1 VVSGIILAARSEAMN
16 KVVKDAAAAVA
27 DIPDGASIMVSG
39 FGLCGI
45 PENLLLALRSQGA
58 KNLTMISNNAGTNDF
73 GITVLLQNKQ
83 VRKMISTYVGENK
96 VFEKMAL
103 AGEIEVELNPQGT
116 FAERMRA
123 GGSGVPAFFT
133 PTGYGTV
140 IADGKEV
147 RWFDGRPHILES
159 SLRAD
164 YAFVKAWKG
173 DSQGNLLY
181 RRTTRNFAP
190 MMAMAA
196 RNTIAEVERLVAPG
210 EIDPDSVATP
220 GIFVKRIFEGRGYEK
235 RIEKRTVRGGGGA
248 EGDPKRER
256 IVRRAAREMKDGYY
270 VNLGIGMPTLASNY
284 IPDGV
289 SIVLHSENGMLG
301 VGPYPEAGQED
312 PDLINAGK
320 ETVTELPGTSYFS
333 SADSFAMVRGGHVD
347 LTILGALQVDQEG
360 NLANWM
366 IPGKMVKG
374 MGGAMDLV
382 SGAKRVVVTMEHS
395 AKDGT
400 PKILE
405 NCTLPL
411 TGRRCVNVI
420 VTEMAVIEVSKEG
433 LVLKEIAPDTTLEA
447 VTKATGASLLV
458 DPALKTMEF

>member
-1 VVSGIILAARSEAMN
+1 MN
-16 KVVKDAAAAVA
+16 KVVKDAAESVR
-27 DIPDGASIMVSG
+27 DIPDGATIMVSG

-45 PENLLLALRSQGA
+45 PENLLAALRDHGA
-58 KNLTMISNNAGTNDF
+58 QDLTVISNNAGTNDF
-73 GITVLLQNKQ
+73 GITILLKNGQ

-103 AGEIEVELNPQGT
+103 AGEVEVELNPQGT
-116 FAERMRA
+116 FSERMRA
-123 GGSGVPAFFT
+123 GGAGIPAFFT
-133 PTGYGTV
+133 PTGYGTLV
-140 IADGKEV
+140 AEGKEV
-147 RWFDGRPHILES
+147 RWFSGRPHVLETA
-159 SLRAD
+159 LHAD

-173 DSQGNLLY
+173 DPLGNLLF

-196 RNTIAEVERLVAPG
+196 RTTIAEVEQLVSAG
-210 EIDPDSVATP
+210 EINPDSVTTP
-220 GIFVKRIFEGRGYEK
+220 GIFVQRIFQGGTYEK
-235 RIEKRTVRGGGGA
+235 RIEKRTVSGQAGVDA
-248 EGDPKRER
+248 DPKRER
-256 IVRRAAREMKDGYY
+256 IVRRAAKEMKDGFY

-284 IPDGV
+284 IPQGV

-301 VGPYPEAGQED
+301 VGPYPEAGKED

-347 LTILGALQVDQEG
+347 LTILGALQVDREG

-382 SGAKRVVVTMEHS
+382 AGAKRVVITMEHT
-395 AKDGT
+395 AKDGS

-405 NCTLPL
+405 HCTLPL
-411 TGRRCVNVI
+411 TGQRCVHLI
-420 VTEMAVIEVSKEG
+420 VTDMAVIEVVKDG
-433 LVLKEIAPDTTLEA
+433 LLLREVAPDTTVEA
-447 VTKATGASLLV
+447 VRKATGAELIV
-458 DPALKTMEF
+458 ADDVRAMEW

>member
-1 VVSGIILAARSEAMN
+1 MMN
-16 KVVKDAAAAVA
+16 KKVKGAAAAVA

-45 PENLLLALRSQGA
+45 PETLLTALRQQGA

-73 GITVLLQNKQ
+73 GITILLQNKQ

-103 AGEIEVELNPQGT
+103 AGEIEVELCPQGT

-123 GGSGVPAFFT
+123 GGAGVPAFFT
-133 PTGYGTV
+133 PTGYGTL
-140 IADGKEV
+140 IAEGKEV
-147 RWFDGRPHILES
+147 RWFSGRPHILETG
-159 SLRAD
+159 LRAD
-164 YAFVKAWKG
+164 YAFVKAWRG
-173 DSQGNLLY
+173 DTAGNLLF

-190 MMAMAA
+190 VMAMAA
-196 RNTIAEVERLVAPG
+196 RCTIAEVEELVPAG
-210 EIDPDSVATP
+210 SIDPDAVTTP
-220 GIFVKRIFEGRGYEK
+220 GIFVQRVFQGHGYEK
-235 RIEKRTVRGGGGA
+235 RIEKRTLSGAGVEIDPVRG
-248 EGDPKRER
+248 R
-256 IVRRAAREMKDGYY
+256 IARRAAREMKDGYY
-270 VNLGIGMPTLASNY
+270 VNLGIGMPTLAANFL
-284 IPDGV
+284 PKDV

-301 VGPYPEAGQED
+301 VGPYPAAGQED

-347 LTILGALQVDQEG
+347 LTILGALQVDRAG

-382 SGAKRVVVTMEHS
+382 SGARRVCVTMEHT
-395 AKDGT
+395 AKDGS

-405 NCTLPL
+405 FCTLPL
-411 TGRRCVNVI
+411 TGRSCVNVI
-420 VTEMAVIEVSKEG
+420 ITEMAVIEVVNEG
-433 LVLKEIAPDTTLEA
+433 LLLKEIAPDTNLDA
-447 VTKATGASLLV
+447 VKKATGTALIV
-458 DPALKTMEF
+458 DPALKTMES

>member
-1 VVSGIILAARSEAMN
+1 MN
-16 KVVKDAAAAVA
+16 KVVRDAAEAVR
-27 DIPDGASIMVSG
+27 DIPDGASVMVSG

-45 PENLLLALRSQGA
+45 PENLIAALRA
-58 KNLTMISNNAGTNDF
+58 KGSKGLTVISNNAGTNDF
-73 GITVLLQNKQ
+73 GITFLLQNKQ
-83 VRKMISTYVGENK
+83 VKKMISTYVGENK

-103 AGEIEVELNPQGT
+103 AGEIDVELNPQGT

-123 GGSGVPAFFT
+123 GGAGIPAFFT
-133 PTGYGTV
+133 PTGYGTL
-140 IADGKEV
+140 IAEGKEV
-147 RWFDGRPHILES
+147 RWFGGRPHVMES
-159 SLRAD
+159 ALTAD

-173 DSQGNLLY
+173 DPLGNLVY

-196 RNTIAEVERLVAPG
+196 RTTIAEVEKLVPAG
-210 EIDPDSVATP
+210 AFDPDAVATP
-220 GIFVKRIFEGRGYEK
+220 GIFVQRIFQGSRYEK
-235 RIEKRTVRGGGGA
+235 RIEKRTLRGQAAGETDA
-248 EGDPKRER
+248 RRER
-256 IVRRAAREMKDGYY
+256 IVRRAAKEMKDGDY

-284 IPDGV
+284 VPEGI

-347 LTILGALQVDQEG
+347 LTILGALQVDREG

-382 SGAKRVVVTMEHS
+382 SGARRVVVTMEHT
-395 AKDGT
+395 AKDGS
-400 PKILE
+400 PKILDR
-405 NCTLPL
+405 CTLPL
-411 TGRRCVNVI
+411 TGRGCVNLI
-420 VTEMAVIEVSKEG
+420 VTDMAVIEVTPEG
-433 LVLKEIAPDTTLEA
+433 LLLREIAPDTA
-447 VTKATGASLLV
+447 VDAVRKATGTELIVDEASL
-458 DPALKTMEF
+458 KRMES

>member
-1 VVSGIILAARSEAMN
+1 MK
-16 KVVKDAAAAVA
+16 KVVKDAAEAVR
-27 DIPDGASIMVSG
+27 DIPGGASIMVSG

-45 PENLLLALRSQGA
+45 PENLIKALRAQGA
-58 KNLTMISNNAGTNDF
+58 RDLTIMSNNAGTNDF
-73 GITVLLQNKQ
+73 GITLLLQNGQ
-83 VRKMISTYVGENK
+83 VRKMVSTYVGENK

-103 AGEIEVELNPQGT
+103 AGEVEVELNPQGT

-123 GGSGVPAFFT
+123 GGAGIPAFYT
-133 PTGYGTV
+133 PTAYGTTV
-140 IADGKEV
+140 AEGKDV
-147 RWFDGRPHILES
+147 RWYNGRPHVLETA
-159 SLRAD
+159 LTAD

-173 DSQGNLLY
+173 DHLGNLLY

-196 RNTIAEVERLVAPG
+196 RTTIAEVENLVAPG
-210 EIDPDSVATP
+210 SIDPDAVATP
-220 GIFVKRIFEGRGYEK
+220 GIFVQRLFQGAGYEK
-235 RIEKRTVRGGGGA
+235 RIEKRTLRGQMGVDT
-248 EGDPKRER
+248 DPRRER
-256 IVRRAAREMKDGYY
+256 IVRRAALEMKDGDY

-284 IPDGV
+284 IPSGI

-301 VGPYPEAGQED
+301 VGPYPEPGQED

-347 LTILGALQVDQEG
+347 LTILGALQVDREG

-382 SGAKRVVVTMEHS
+382 SGAKRVVVTMEHT
-395 AKDGT
+395 ARDGS

-405 NCTLPL
+405 HCTLPL
-411 TGRRCVNVI
+411 TGRNCVDLI
-420 VTEMAVIEVSKEG
+420 VTDMAVIEVAAEG
-433 LVLKEIAPDTTLEA
+433 LVLREVAPDTTVDA
-447 VTKATGASLLV
+447 VKKATGTELKVDASV
-458 DPALKTMEF
+458 KTMGA

>member
-1 VVSGIILAARSEAMN
+1 MN
-16 KVVKDAAAAVA
+16 KVVKDASTAVS

-45 PENLLLALRSQGA
+45 PENLLLALRDKGS

-103 AGEIEVELNPQGT
+103 AGEIDVELNPQGT

-123 GGSGVPAFFT
+123 GGAGIPAFFT

-140 IADGKEV
+140 IAEGKEV
-147 RWFDGRPHILES
+147 RWFGGRPHVLETA
-159 SLRAD
+159 LRAD

-173 DSQGNLLY
+173 DPLGNLLF

-196 RNTIAEVERLVAPG
+196 HTTIAEVEKLVPAG
-210 EIDPDSVATP
+210 AIDPDAVTTP
-220 GIFVKRIFEGRGYEK
+220 GIFVNRIFEGRGYEK
-235 RIEKRTVRGGGGA
+235 RIEKRTVQGGGGV
-248 EGDPKRER
+248 ESDPKRER

-284 IPDGV
+284 VPDGI

-301 VGPYPEAGQED
+301 VGPYPEPGQED

-347 LTILGALQVDQEG
+347 LTILGALQVDHEG

-382 SGAKRVVVTMEHS
+382 SGAKRVVVTMEHC

-405 NCTLPL
+405 HCTLPL
-411 TGRRCVNVI
+411 TGRRCVNLI
-420 VTEMAVIEVSKEG
+420 VTEMAVIEVAKEG
-433 LVLKEIAPDTTLEA
+433 LVLKEIAPDTTLDA
-447 VTKATGASLLV
+447 VKKATGAGLIV
-458 DPALKTMEF
+458 DPALKTMES

>member
-1 VVSGIILAARSEAMN
+1 MN
-16 KVVKDAAAAVA
+16 KVVRDAAEAVR

-45 PENLLLALRSQGA
+45 PENLIAALRA
-58 KNLTMISNNAGTNDF
+58 KGSKGLTVISNNAGTNDF
-73 GITVLLQNKQ
+73 GITFLLQNKQ

-123 GGSGVPAFFT
+123 GGAGVPAFFT
-133 PTGYGTV
+133 PTGYGTL
-140 IADGKEV
+140 IAENKEV
-147 RWFDGRPHILES
+147 RWFDGRPHVMETG
-159 SLRAD
+159 LRAD
-164 YAFVKAWKG
+164 YAFVKAWRG
-173 DSQGNLLY
+173 DAQGNLVF
-181 RRTTRNFAP
+181 RKTMRNFGP
-190 MMAMAA
+190 VMAMAA
-196 RNTIAEVERLVAPG
+196 RTTIAEVE
-210 EIDPDSVATP
+210 EIVPVGALDPDAIVTP
-220 GIFVKRIFEGRGYEK
+220 GIFVQRLFQGKGYEK
-235 RIEKRTVRGGGGA
+235 RIEKRTVRGGGGV
-248 EGDPKRER
+248 ETDPRRER

-270 VNLGIGMPTLASNY
+270 VNLGIGMPTLAANY
-284 IPDGV
+284 VPAGI

-347 LTILGALQVDQEG
+347 LTILGALQVDREG

-382 SGAKRVVVTMEHS
+382 SGAKRVVVTMEHT

-405 NCTLPL
+405 HCALPL
-411 TGRRCVNVI
+411 TGRKCVNVI
-420 VTEMAVIEVSKEG
+420 VTDMAVIEVVPEG
-433 LVLKEIAPDTTLEA
+433 LLLKEIAPDTTVDA
-447 VTKATGASLLV
+447 VRKATGTELKVA
-458 DPALKTMEF
+458 PAVGTMEG

>member
-1 VVSGIILAARSEAMN
+1 MN
-16 KVVKDAAAAVA
+16 KVVENAATAVG
-27 DIPDGASIMVSG
+27 DIRDGASIMISG

-45 PENLLLALRSQGA
+45 PENLIAALKERGVS
-58 KNLTMISNNAGTNDF
+58 NLTVMSNNAGTNDF
-73 GITVLLQNKQ
+73 GITVLLQNRQ

-103 AGEIEVELNPQGT
+103 ARELEVELVPQGT

-123 GGSGVPAFFT
+123 GGAGVPAFYT
-133 PTGYGTV
+133 PTGYGTAV
-140 IADGKEV
+140 AEGKEV
-147 RWFDGRPHILES
+147 RWFGGRPHVLEAA
-159 SLRAD
+159 LTAD
-164 YAFVKAWKG
+164 FAFIKAWKG
-173 DSQGNLLY
+173 DTMGNLIY

-196 RNTIAEVERLVAPG
+196 RVTIAEVEEVVPAGSL
-210 EIDPDSVATP
+210 DPDAVATP
-220 GIFVKRIFEGRGYEK
+220 GIFVQRVVQGTSYEK
-235 RIEKRTVRGGGGA
+235 RIEKRTLSGEAGIDS
-248 EGDPKRER
+248 DPKRQR
-256 IVRRAAREMKDGYY
+256 IVRRAAREMRDGDY

-284 IPDGV
+284 VPPGV

-301 VGPYPEAGQED
+301 VGPYPEPGRED

-347 LTILGALQVDQEG
+347 LTILGALQVDREG

-382 SGAKRVVVTMEHS
+382 SGARRVVVTMEHT
-395 AKDGT
+395 AKDGS

-405 NCTLPL
+405 HCNLPL
-411 TGRRCVNVI
+411 TGRRCVNLI
-420 VTEMAVIEVSKEG
+420 VTEMAVIEVAEAG
-433 LVLKEIAPDTTLEA
+433 LVLKEIAPDTTVDA
-447 VTKATGASLLV
+447 VKAATGASLV
-458 DPALKTMEF
+458 VSPDLKAME